1 MTSLFRKAAFLI
13 CAAAL
18 LLFAGCG
25 KDTPE
30 TLPTIPYEVITLPT
44 APPEEAAPEAV
55 DPKEAIEEL
64 AVVMEAGEIYLL
76 DHYPNLKSVDLSGS
90 TCYET
95 ILDYCARHPEVDVTY
110 TVSFGQAAIGNK
122 QTSATLAKGS
132 FDYAALLENLKYLPA
147 LTAIELQDVDL
158 TGAQIDALREA
169 YPAVTLNYT
178 VELLGKSYGS
188 DTTELD
194 LSGMSTSQVE
204 EAMGRVGLL
213 TNLKTV
219 KLSSSLSLEDV
230 AKLQDANPHAVFQYS
245 FSLFGKTVST
255 TDTEIVYKNQ
265 AIGNGGEDDIRR
277 ALPVL
282 DACERFVL
290 DNCKLDYEVLAGIRE
305 DFRDGPKVV
314 WRVYFGKDG
323 RYNTLTDDDVIRCV
337 ENVTDDTCGP
347 MKYLE
352 DVKHMDL
359 GHNDTL
365 TDLSFM
371 AYMTKLETAIV
382 SGCAVSDIS
391 GFENLKNLVWLE
403 MAYCAK
409 LKDITP
415 LAGCENLKY
424 LNLSFTGVSNYMA
437 LDGLPLERF
446 VCLSPKASTKEQN
459 TFIEIHPKST
469 CITVFYGQKNPYSY
483 GWRYDDYGNTYF
495 WYYED
500 VVREVFN
507 LDQVDANVKAQK
519 ENE

>member
-1 MTSLFRKAAFLI
+1 MTSFFRKAALVF

-18 LLFAGCG
+18 ITCAGCG
-25 KDTPE
+25 ENTPE
-30 TLPTIPYEVITLPT
+30 PLPTVAYEVITLPT
-44 APPEEAAPEAV
+44 APPEEEAPEV
-55 DPKEAIEEL
+55 TNPKESVEQL
-64 AVVMEAGEIYLL
+64 TVVMEAGEIYLL
-76 DHYPNLKSVDLSGS
+76 DHYPNLKSVDLTGS

-95 ILDYCARHPEVDVTY
+95 ILDYCTRHPEVDVTY
-110 TVSFGQAAIGNK
+110 AVSLGQAAISNK
-122 QTSATLAKGS
+122 QTTATLAKGS

-147 LTAIELQDVDL
+147 LTAIELPDVSL
-158 TGAQIDALREA
+158 TGEQITALREA
-169 YPAVTLNYT
+169 YPEVALGYT
-178 VELLGKSYGS
+178 VELLGKSCDVS
-188 DTTELD
+188 VTELD
-194 LSGMSTSQVE
+194 LSQMVSSQVD
-204 EAMGRVGLL
+204 EAIGKLGLL
-213 TNLKTV
+213 TNLQTV
-219 KLSSSLSLEDV
+219 RLSGGLSLEDV
-230 AKLQDANPHAVFQYS
+230 AKLQDANPHTQFQYS

-255 TDTEIVYKNQ
+255 TDMEIIYKNQ
-265 AIGNGGEDDIRR
+265 NIGNDGEADIRR

-282 DACERFVL
+282 DACQRFVL

-391 GFENLKNLVWLE
+391 GFENLKNLIWLE

-459 TFIEIHPKST
+459 TFIEIHPKDT

-483 GWRYDDYGNTYF
+483 GWRYDDYGNTMF
-495 WYYED
+495 WYYKD
-500 VVREVFN
+500 VIREVFN
-507 LDQVDANVKAQK
+507 YDQADAILKAQK